1 MKRKVFIFIGPP
13 GSGKGSLSNLCVDK
27 LGWVQVSTGNLCR
40 KHIMEQ
46 TAIGKEID
54 FALKSGKLV
63 SDDLIIAMVE
73 DWISEQIEKHDALIL
88 DGFPR
93 TVVQAKALDQLVKDK
108 FTSIDLQVVK
118 FSVADQTVIDRL
130 GSRYTCQNKDCQRV
144 YSLAVGANLAPQRG
158 MICDDCSSPLSRRK
172 DDEAEAIKERLIT
185 YHKHAKDLL
194 DFYTE
199 TGRSIQEFNVERPL
213 QELFQDFKSVIG
225 ADCGSK

>member
-13 GSGKGSLSNLCVDK
+13 GSGKGSLSNLCVDS

-46 TAIGKEID
+46 TVIGKEID

-63 SDDLIIAMVE
+63 SDELIIAMVE
-73 DWISEQIEKHDALIL
+73 NWISEQIENHDALIL

-93 TVVQAKALDQLVKDK
+93 TVVQAKALDQLIKDK
-108 FTSIDLQVVK
+108 FTSIDLQIVK
-118 FSVADQTVIDRL
+118 FNVADQTVIDRL

-144 YSLAVGANLAPQRG
+144 YSLAAGANLAPQRD
-158 MICDDCSSPLSRRK
+158 MLCDSCSSPLSRRK
-172 DDEAEAIKERLIT
+172 DDEAEAIKERLVT

-213 QELFQDFKSVIG
+213 QELFQDFKSTV
-225 ADCGSK
+225 CGGCGDR